1 MTSPPLRR
9 HVTGARS
16 PWGRPR
22 ALPELRANP
31 PTAAAGGGDG
41 VRGIVGEDD
50 GGKLM
55 SPQEYADYKRRVLPQ
70 RERNRL
76 FVSWSGPTGIDCK
89 LVGPETRCFCT
100 HRYKQHQTDLEE
112 IPKERPIHLPC
123 LVHGCRCASYLYIPS
138 NGSQAI
144 RCHCKHPANEHREY
158 EPYVCKKC
166 AVCKGFQSSFSCGC
180 GYPTLAHQM
189 VVETKEE
196 RVDRG
201 KPVGHD
207 VPYAAMGGLTGFSS
221 LAEGYLRLDESGV
234 GVPGDGLLNAPIT
247 AHDHPF
253 LRAHSGTAASL
264 LPHNSSRSTADAGAK
279 NSLTQGITNLKVREE
294 EDMAELEKRYQERM
308 KLQRQQARTGANG
321 RAPSQAKT
329 QSRGKGKQAT
339 PSGK

>member
-1 MTSPPLRR
+1 MEGFRLS
-9 HVTGARS
+9 AD
-16 PWGRPR
+16 
-22 ALPELRANP
+22 
-31 PTAAAGGGDG
+31 AAFAVDEYLEYK
-41 VRGIVGEDD
+41 RIVGEDD

-89 LVGPETRCFCT
+89 LVGPETPCFCT

-123 LVHGCRCASYLYIPS
+123 RVHGCRCASYLYIPS

-166 AVCKGFQSSFSCGC
+166 AVCKGFQSSFSCSC
-180 GYPTLAHQM
+180 GYPTRAHQM
-189 VVETKEE
+189 VVETKEQ

-221 LAEGYLRLDESGV
+221 LAEGYLRLDASGV
-234 GVPGDGLLNAPIT
+234 GVPGDDLLNAPIT

-264 LPHNSSRSTADAGAK
+264 LPHNSSRSTADADKTSKTTGK
-279 NSLTQGITNLKVREE
+279 NRCKWKGTIS
-294 EDMAELEKRYQERM
+294 
-308 KLQRQQARTGANG
+308 
-321 RAPSQAKT
+321 SQNT
-329 QSRGKGKQAT
+329 VTWKGKT
-339 PSGK
+339 SHTIWKVKICSDGTWL